1 MGRLRGPTPAP
12 SWNPPDCGDIDMR
25 IAADGTWFYCGSPI
39 GRAPLVQLFASIMRK
54 EGDRYVLVTPVEKV
68 GIKVDDA
75 PFVAVEMRVDGEAD
89 EPQLT
94 FRTNVEDLVTAD
106 GEHPL
111 RFERGA
117 SEGLKPYVR
126 VRGDLWALVK
136 RALFYDLVAL
146 GRTERFENEDWFGVR
161 SRRSVLPDVP
171 GERNRGALSADLVSD
186 LNPASLRGLA
196 RRKLAPSLEVEDLE
210 RATPLGPSDYALSGH
225 RVEPHVV
232 ASAKPAAVLAAA
244 RQTASR
250 ADGSLDVAGV
260 GLARP
265 FGPGRLSRR
274 QDRPRRDAAPRGVA
288 RGARGNRARS
298 ALRRAARLA

>member
-1 MGRLRGPTPAP
+1 MSDSPTSKRENNAEPARAPEGALRGLGEAAMGRLRGLAPAP

-39 GRAPLVQLFASIMRK
+39 GRAPLAQLFASIMRK

-68 GIKVDDA
+68 GIRVDDA
-75 PFVAVEMRVDGEAD
+75 PFLAVEMRIGDETN

-94 FRTNVEDLVTAD
+94 FRTNVEDLVTVD

-146 GRTERFENEDWFGVR
+146 GRTERVENEDWFGVR
-161 SRRSVLPDVP
+161 SGGLFFPMCR
-171 GERNRGALSADLVSD
+171 
-186 LNPASLRGLA
+186 ASEIEGL
-196 RRKLAPSLEVEDLE
+196 
-210 RATPLGPSDYALSGH
+210 
-225 RVEPHVV
+225 
-232 ASAKPAAVLAAA
+232 
-244 RQTASR
+244 
-250 ADGSLDVAGV
+250 
-260 GLARP
+260 
-265 FGPGRLSRR
+265 
-274 QDRPRRDAAPRGVA
+274 
-288 RGARGNRARS
+288 
-298 ALRRAARLA
+298 